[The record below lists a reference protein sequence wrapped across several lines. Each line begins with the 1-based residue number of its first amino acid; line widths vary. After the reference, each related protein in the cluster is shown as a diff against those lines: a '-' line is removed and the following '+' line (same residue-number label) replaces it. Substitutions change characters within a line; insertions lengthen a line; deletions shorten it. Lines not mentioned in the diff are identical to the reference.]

1 MSDLNADVNLAGW
14 IGDTVDRMATS
25 VEAIHKSIAEIPL
38 DFLRQNGLF
47 EKTTEDVGDL
57 QDRSLSAIYETV
69 RDVNRRFAGLASD
82 LLRQGSME
90 SEERHAS

>member
-1 MSDLNADVNLAGW
+1 MSELNADVNLAGW
-14 IGDTVDRMATS
+14 IGDTIDRTATS

-82 LLRQGSME
+82 LLQQGSVD
-90 SEERHAS
+90 SEQRHAG